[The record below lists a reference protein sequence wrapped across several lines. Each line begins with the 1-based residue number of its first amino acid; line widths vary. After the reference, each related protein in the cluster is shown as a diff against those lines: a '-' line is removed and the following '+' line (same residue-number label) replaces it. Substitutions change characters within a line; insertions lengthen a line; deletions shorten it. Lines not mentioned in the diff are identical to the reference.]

1 MSNWT
6 VLPTFQ
12 NEPLLDY
19 DARTSKSMKEAI
31 HKVEAEFGKEYP
43 IIIGGKRIT
52 TQKTIRS
59 INPSDADETVGVTSS
74 ASTELAD
81 QAIHGAREAFSSWK
95 RVPFFDRAKVLL
107 NAAQIMRQRR
117 LELNAT
123 MVCEVGKNWQ
133 EADGD
138 TAEAID
144 FLEFYAREMMRYGS
158 QQPITPVEEEK
169 NRLEYIP
176 LGVGVIIPPW
186 NFPCAILTGM
196 TAAAIVTGNTVVLK
210 PASDSGVIAA
220 KVMDIFEQAGVPDG
234 VINFL
239 PGSGGAIGDHLVS
252 HPLTRFINFTGSM
265 EVGLRI
271 NTLAAVAG
279 PGQKWIKRVSLELG
293 GKDAILVDETA
304 DLESAAD
311 AIVASAFGFQGQ
323 KCSACSRA
331 IIEQSVYS
339 KIQEMVVEKAK
350 TLTMGDA
357 RNPDHF
363 MGPVINDRAL
373 TQMMEY
379 IESGKSESEL
389 VLGGKD
395 RRHLGGSFLEPTIF
409 SRVPH
414 RSRIAQEEIFGP
426 ILAMIQAEGFDDILE
441 KGNDTL
447 FGLTGSL
454 FSEDR
459 SRLQRA
465 CEEFHVGNLYLNRNC
480 TGALVGVH
488 PFGGFN
494 MSGTD
499 SKAGGSDYLG
509 LFLQGKLIS
518 QQI

>member
-6 VLPTFQ
+6 VLPPFQ
-12 NEPLLDY
+12 NEPLLDF
-19 DARTSKSMKEAI
+19 DAQTSKSMREAI
-31 HKVEAEFGKEYP
+31 EKVEADFGKEYP
-43 IIIGGKRIT
+43 IIIGGKRIP

-59 INPSDADETVGVTSS
+59 INPSALHETVGVTSS
-74 ASTELAD
+74 ASSELAD
-81 QAIHGAREAFSSWK
+81 QAIHRAWEAFSSWK
-95 RVPFFDRAKVLL
+95 RVPFYDRAKVLL
-107 NAAQIMRQRR
+107 KAAQIMRQRR

-123 MVCEVGKNWQ
+123 MVCEVGKNWG

-158 QQPITPVEEEK
+158 QQPITPAEEEK

-186 NFPCAILTGM
+186 NFPCAILAGM

-220 KVMDIFEQAGVPDG
+220 KVVEIFEQAGAPDG

-239 PGSGGAIGDHLVS
+239 PGSGGVIGDHLVS

-271 NTLAAVAG
+271 NSLAAVAN
-279 PGQKWIKRVSLELG
+279 PGQKWVKRVSLELG

-331 IIEQSVYS
+331 IIEKSVYT
-339 KIQEMVVEKAK
+339 KIQEMVLEKAK

-395 RRHLGGSFLEPTIF
+395 QRDLGGSFLEPTIF
-409 SRVPH
+409 SRVHH
-414 RSRIAQEEIFGP
+414 RSKIAQEEIFGP
-426 ILAMIQAEGFDDILE
+426 VLAMIQAEGFDDLLE

-454 FSEDR
+454 FSADR
-459 SRLQRA
+459 NRLQRA
-465 CEEFHVGNLYLNRNC
+465 YEEFHVGNLYLNRNC
-480 TGALVGVH
+480 TGALVGIH

-499 SKAGGSDYLG
+499 SKAGGRDYLG